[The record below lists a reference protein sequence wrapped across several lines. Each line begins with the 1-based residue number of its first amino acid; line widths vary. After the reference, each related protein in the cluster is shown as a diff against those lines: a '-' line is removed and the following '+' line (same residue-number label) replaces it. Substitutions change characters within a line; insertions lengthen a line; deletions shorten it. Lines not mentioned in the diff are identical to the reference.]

1 MEHFKTIPWCAELI
15 SAPELREF
23 TPTCRQPHSDAPVA
37 SRDQLFRK
45 TLNHGDAIPNCI
57 GLYQDPT
64 KLSAAATTEPKPP
77 QDGPTL
83 YIKAATLLF
92 DLKPGVKGYNGSA
105 HGGLISSMIDEAMGS
120 LISINYLT
128 QATLEAKGGRLPPG
142 TLDLNSTRVFT
153 AGMNVRFQKPVP
165 VPGAVAVTASF
176 VRIEGRKIAFDVRVT
191 GERGVEFARCDGL
204 WLSLPLEKM

>member
-15 SAPELREF
+15 SAPELVEF
-23 TPTCRQPHSDAPVA
+23 TPTCRQAHSDAPVA

-45 TLNHGDAIPNCI
+45 TLNHDEAIPNCI
-57 GLYQDPT
+57 GLYQVPSDPST
-64 KLSAAATTEPKPP
+64 AASAR
-77 QDGPTL
+77 DGLTL
-83 YIKAATLLF
+83 YIESATLLF

-105 HGGLISSMIDEAMGS
+105 HGGLVASMIDEAMGS

-128 QATLEAKGGRLPPG
+128 QATLEAKGQRLPPG
-142 TLDLNSTRVFT
+142 TLDLNNTRVFT

-165 VPGAVAVTASF
+165 VPGAVAVTASLA
-176 VRIEGRKIAFDVRVT
+176 RIEGRKISFDVRVK
-191 GERGVEFARCDGL
+191 GEGGIEFARCDGL

>member
-15 SAPELREF
+15 SAPELKEF

-45 TLNHGDAIPNCI
+45 TLNHDEAIPNCI
-57 GLYQDPT
+57 GFYQDPT
-64 KLSAAATTEPKPP
+64 KLSAAVTTPH
-77 QDGPTL
+77 DSPTL
-83 YIKAATLLF
+83 YIKSATLLF
-92 DLKPGVKGYNGSA
+92 DLKDGVKGYNGSA

-128 QATLEAKGGRLPPG
+128 QAALESKGRHLPPG

-165 VPGAVAVTASF
+165 VPGAVAITARLA
-176 VRIEGRKIAFDVRVT
+176 RIEGRKIAFDVRVT
-191 GERGVEFARCDGL
+191 GEGSVEFARCDGL